1 MKLRNTQCRRAAWT
15 LCGALALV
23 SAGCASDKTPP
34 KHASD
39 LAPAASSEP
48 AASQDVGRGGTA
60 IHLSDEIMAD
70 CRFPASPGELPQF
83 DVAEATLR
91 PRGRDILAD
100 VANCMKDGPLQNR
113 TITIVGRTDARGTEA
128 NNQQLG
134 ASRADA
140 TRNYLVG
147 KGVSDKKLLVV
158 SRGEQGATGD
168 NAESMALDR
177 RVDLVLGDATSRS
190 NISENPPANAPA
202 AKPSSKGSAYSDQ
215 SEGGPGSGNVP
226 AAPAPGP
233 PPPNRLSACSSAQRF
248 DHHARNSSSSIFPF
262 ASRSISVKA
271 A

>member
-1 MKLRNTQCRRAAWT
+1 MKLGKTHCRRAAWT
-15 LCGALALV
+15 MCGALALV
-23 SAGCASDKTPP
+23 SVACASDKTPA
-34 KHASD
+34 KQASD
-39 LAPAASSEP
+39 LAPAASTEP
-48 AASQDVGRGGTA
+48 AASQDVGKGGTA

-70 CRFPASPGELPQF
+70 CRFPASPNELPQF

-113 TITIVGRTDARGTEA
+113 TITIIGRTDARGSEA

-168 NAESMALDR
+168 DAETMALDR
-177 RVDLVLGDATSRS
+177 RVDLVLGDATNRS
-190 NISENPPANAPA
+190 NISQNPPANAPA
-202 AKPSSKGSAYSDQ
+202 TPASNNAAAYADQ
-215 SEGGPGSGNVP
+215 SEGGPASGKATGSSG
-226 AAPAPGP
+226 PGT
-233 PPPNRLSACSSAQRF
+233 
-248 DHHARNSSSSIFPF
+248 
-262 ASRSISVKA
+262 ASGK
-271 A
+271 